1 MKMRV
6 NGWKALTIVAT
17 LVSASGCAKHAQPAA
32 VVSAEPA
39 TAQVRTTPQSPA
51 QDRLSALSLT
61 MNQAQQWNEP
71 QASDVNI
78 RPFVGEPGV
87 AEATTVNV
95 SKVTFAQEGGD
106 FDPSI
111 SRDGSTLVFA
121 STQHRNTSDIYVKQV
136 NTKTVTQLT
145 RDPAQDVMPA
155 ISPDGSMIAY
165 CSDRSGNWDVFV
177 MPVTGGKAFQITSDI
192 TPDVAPSW
200 SPDGTQLVFSR
211 LGETSGRWEMWTV
224 RVAKPEVAQF
234 IGYGLFPKWCPTA
247 GTGEDRGD
255 QILFQL
261 GRERGNR
268 GFSLWTL
275 SFKNGEASNP
285 TQIVSDTSNALIN
298 PTWSP
303 DGKWIVYAQV
313 PMSQAA
319 NTTPD
324 SSSLWMTSTQG
335 EGTVR
340 LTTGHGVSLSP
351 TWSKNNQLFFV
362 SNRDGVENVWSLRM
376 QDAVRTANAITS
388 GQASMAVTLSS
399 PEDTRE
405 DPHAPE
411 SDDMQSGD
419 DDAVETASEDEKNH
433 R

>member
-1 MKMRV
+1 MSKRANV
-6 NGWKALTIVAT
+6 GVALTVVGAMF
-17 LVSASGCAKHAQPAA
+17 AAAGCASRVQHEPVAA
-32 VVSAEPA
+32 AEPVQIAPTTESAEPRMNA
-39 TAQVRTTPQSPA
+39 LAITMQQEQGWTQSQP
-51 QDRLSALSLT
+51 DDL
-61 MNQAQQWNEP
+61 
-71 QASDVNI
+71 NI

-87 AEATTVNV
+87 SEATTVNV

-121 STQHRNTSDIYVKQV
+121 STQHRATSDIYVKQV

-177 MPVTGGKAFQITSDI
+177 MPVTGGKAFQITTDM
-192 TPDVAPSW
+192 TADVAPSW

-224 RVAKPEVAQF
+224 RVSKPEVAQF
-234 IGYGLFPKWCPTA
+234 IGYGLFPKWCPTP
-247 GTGEDRGD
+247 GTGDEGGD

-268 GFSLWTL
+268 GFGLWTL
-275 SFKNGEASNP
+275 TYNNGEASNP
-285 TQIVSDTSNALIN
+285 TQIVSDTGNALIN
-298 PTWSP
+298 PSWSP

-313 PMSQAA
+313 SMAQASNA
-319 NTTPD
+319 TPE

-340 LTTGHGVSLSP
+340 LTTGHGVALSP
-351 TWSKNNQLFFV
+351 VWSKNEQLFFV
-362 SNRDGVENVWSLRM
+362 SNRDGVDNVWSMRM
-376 QDAVRTANAITS
+376 QDAVRTANALVSS
-388 GQASMAVTLSS
+388 GNAAIATELRHE
-399 PEDTRE
+399 PE
-405 DPHAPE
+405 
-411 SDDMQSGD
+411 Q
-419 DDAVETASEDEKNH
+419 DAELETASEDEH
-433 R
+433 E